1 MKLNYELSKLDA
13 CNREF
18 EHFLNKFIEV
28 LNKHATMKKKYLR
41 ANQGEF
47 KPKGLYKAI
56 MTRSRLRE
64 REKVPEREKC

>member
-1 MKLNYELSKLDA
+1 
-13 CNREF
+13 
-18 EHFLNKFIEV
+18 
-28 LNKHATMKKKYLR
+28 MKKKYLR

-64 REKVPEREKC
+64 RGKVPEREKC